1 MVILSAIVL
10 TSVDWRASPP
20 FGAQISSITFVAY
33 PADAFKTAW
42 LRYLICLT
50 LPVSAGP
57 GNAILDCRRSTLSR
71 LLSPRFPIPMSSL
84 FMKSRFFICAVASLF
99 PLVLSFPTN
108 AQPTPARALREQVEA
123 GVDREYS
130 SLENLYQHL
139 HANPELSFHE
149 EKTARRIADELKQAG
164 FTVTEKIGGH
174 GVIGIFRNGS
184 GPTILLRTDLD
195 ALPVKEQT
203 GLSYASQAKGTNE
216 TGETVDVMHA
226 CGHDMHMTVFVGT
239 ARLLAGLKDQ
249 WQGTLVMVGQPAEE
263 RAKGARRMIEAG
275 MFSRFPKPDFCL
287 ALHCNANLPTGTMGY
302 VEGFAM
308 ANVDMLDVT
317 IRGKGGH
324 GAWPQT
330 TKDPIV
336 LAAQAI
342 LAFQTIV
349 SRETAPT
356 DPAVVTVGAIHG
368 GTKHNIIPNEVQ
380 LQLTLRSYSD
390 EVRKSQIAS
399 IKRILRG
406 LAEAAGI
413 PEDLHPTVTIR
424 DEFTPATYNDPDLS
438 RRIAGVM
445 QSWLGADRV
454 SKVKPVMGGEDF
466 SEFGRT
472 PDKLPICL
480 LWLGVVEP
488 DSYKEHLAS
497 GKPLPSLHSS
507 QFFPAVA
514 PTIKTGVTVMT
525 AAVLDLAGKKR

>member
-1 MVILSAIVL
+1 
-10 TSVDWRASPP
+10 
-20 FGAQISSITFVAY
+20 
-33 PADAFKTAW
+33 
-42 LRYLICLT
+42 
-50 LPVSAGP
+50 
-57 GNAILDCRRSTLSR
+57 
-71 LLSPRFPIPMSSL
+71 
-84 FMKSRFFICAVASLF
+84 MKFRFFSCAVASLF
-99 PLVLSFPTN
+99 SLVLLLPAS
-108 AQPTPARALREQVEA
+108 AQPALSPALKEQVEA
-123 GVDREYS
+123 GVDHEYS
-130 SLENLYQHL
+130 SLEKLYQHL

-164 FTVTEKIGGH
+164 FTVTENLGGH
-174 GVIGIFRNGS
+174 GVVAVFRNGN
-184 GPTILLRTDLD
+184 GPTVLLRTDLD

-203 GLSYASQAKGTNE
+203 GLPYASRAKGTNE

-239 ARLLAGLKDQ
+239 ARLLSRMKDR
-249 WQGTLVMVGQPAEE
+249 WQGTLIMVGQPAEE

-287 ALHCNANLPTGTMGY
+287 ALHCNASLPTGTMGY

-308 ANVDMLDVT
+308 ANVDMVDIT
-317 IRGKGGH
+317 IRGQGGH

-356 DPAVVTVGAIHG
+356 DPAVVTVGSIHG

-380 LQLTLRSYSD
+380 LQVTLRSYSD
-390 EVRKSQIAS
+390 DVRKSQIAS

-413 PEDLHPTVTIR
+413 PENLHPIVTVR
-424 DEFTPATYNDPDLS
+424 DEFTPATYNDPDLT
-438 RRIAGVM
+438 RRVTGVM
-445 QSWLGADRV
+445 QSWLGAERV

-472 PDKLPICL
+472 AEKFPICL

-488 DSYKEHLAS
+488 NLYKES
-497 GKPLPSLHSS
+497 QTTGKSLPSLHSS
-507 QFFPAVA
+507 QFHPTVA
-514 PTIKTGVTVMT
+514 PSIKTGVTVMT
-525 AAVLDLAGKKR
+525 GAVLDLAGRK